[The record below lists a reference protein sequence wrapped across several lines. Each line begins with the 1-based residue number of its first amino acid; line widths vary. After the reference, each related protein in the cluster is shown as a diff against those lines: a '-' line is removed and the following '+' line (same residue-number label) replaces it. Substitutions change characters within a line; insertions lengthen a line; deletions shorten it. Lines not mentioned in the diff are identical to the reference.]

1 MKQIAL
7 IIGGT
12 IIVLIAGLFVVLA
25 TIDVNQYKGVVQD
38 QVAAAT
44 GRTLTIEGD
53 LELSVS
59 LSPAVKLNGVR
70 FQNAAWGSRPDM
82 AVIERIEASVP
93 LIPLLFGNI
102 EVTRIALIKPDIL
115 LDRNAQ
121 GIANWEFSTTETPA
135 EADTETSALAIS
147 AIEIDDAVFA
157 FKDAVA
163 KTDIAATLDRLRVNI
178 AGDLLQPDV
187 QSVSIEGLTAV
198 LSSTD
203 GAPTDIKV
211 ASLSLKA
218 ASGGTEVSLD
228 SIMAGLAVGAEG
240 TVGPL
245 GQLVNMQG
253 DFPAK
258 LALSLGEFA
267 FKTDLAVDLSATR
280 PKITGSITADVIDLS
295 KLPPMEEA
303 PATAKLFPSDPIP
316 MDALRTADVDLD
328 IEINRIVVQK
338 FLALTNTKTRLTL
351 VNGKLQQSQSAEIAG
366 GTVTSD
372 VTFTAPTG
380 TVSIKANGKG
390 ISAESLAKDLD
401 ATDMITEGAIDFDIS
416 LQGGGK
422 SVAAL
427 MASLDGSVVGGMGEA
442 RIRNDAINLAG
453 ADFLAQLISKIN
465 PLAAQE
471 EFTVA
476 QCAVV
481 NLQVQKGI
489 ARTDNGIAFVSDR
502 MEVTSSGNIN
512 LAQENLDLNIRPKA
526 KEGLGIGMSKLT
538 QIIKISGPLSKPG
551 IGIDAVGAVKSLGS
565 IAGAFATG
573 GRVTV
578 GRRRLRTQS
587 IVG

>member
-1 MKQIAL
+1 MKRIAL

-280 PKITGSITADVIDLS
+280 PKISM
-295 KLPPMEEA
+295 PP
-303 PATAKLFPSDPIP
+303 I
-316 MDALRTADVDLD
+316 
-328 IEINRIVVQK
+328 
-338 FLALTNTKTRLTL
+338 
-351 VNGKLQQSQSAEIAG
+351 
-366 GTVTSD
+366 
-372 VTFTAPTG
+372 
-380 TVSIKANGKG
+380 
-390 ISAESLAKDLD
+390 
-401 ATDMITEGAIDFDIS
+401 
-416 LQGGGK
+416 
-422 SVAAL
+422 
-427 MASLDGSVVGGMGEA
+427 
-442 RIRNDAINLAG
+442 
-453 ADFLAQLISKIN
+453 
-465 PLAAQE
+465 
-471 EFTVA
+471 
-476 QCAVV
+476 
-481 NLQVQKGI
+481 
-489 ARTDNGIAFVSDR
+489 
-502 MEVTSSGNIN
+502 
-512 LAQENLDLNIRPKA
+512 
-526 KEGLGIGMSKLT
+526 
-538 QIIKISGPLSKPG
+538 
-551 IGIDAVGAVKSLGS
+551 
-565 IAGAFATG
+565 
-573 GRVTV
+573 
-578 GRRRLRTQS
+578 
-587 IVG
+587 